1 MKCAYYLF
9 GEMFPTQKMKKIT
22 NLFKRPSYGDY
33 QESQHREVYERIA
46 QTHNCSPQHVY
57 EIAHGKRVRE
67 FDDRLVREALVNE
80 GILQPRFR
88 Q

>member
-1 MKCAYYLF
+1 
-9 GEMFPTQKMKKIT
+9 MKKIT